1 MAKAK
6 EGRDAPETER
16 PNPNRRT
23 AMMITVGAAAI
34 SVASALPASASGSY
48 APSQG
53 YLDCV
58 AAWKREMVQGL
69 GDDEGD
75 RVMRENCKVVDRF
88 LGYDGPITIERLG
101 EIALVWRLNWWQ
113 DDDKIGDGS
122 QSVKLERALWQA
134 IEKLTGVKPQG
145 GVDD

>member
-6 EGRDAPETER
+6 EGRDAPETEC

-75 RVMRENCKVVDRF
+75 RVMRENCKSSIVS
-88 LGYDGPITIERLG
+88 
-101 EIALVWRLNWWQ
+101 LVMTVPSPSS
-113 DDDKIGDGS
+113 GS
-122 QSVKLERALWQA
+122 ARSRSSGA
-134 IEKLTGVKPQG
+134 LTGGRTTIRSATVLRASNLSAPFG
-145 GVDD
+145 RPSRN